1 MSADGPRP
9 HDEPAG
15 ARRVVE
21 ADYEHRLAAR
31 RRARTVGER
40 RHVWLSRARLA
51 LVGVVVA
58 LGVLI
63 GASHLWAYLTAIAAF
78 VAAAV
83 VHSRVLSQRTRDRRA
98 VAYYERGLERVRD
111 RWIGRGDLGERYR
124 PASHPYADD
133 LDLFGR
139 GSVFDLLG
147 TPQTQPGRDT
157 IAAWLLAPAPPD
169 EVRARQAAVR
179 ELRGRPD
186 LRESIAT
193 EGDAAAADRL
203 SSLRSWAAGPRV
215 LPAAVRPSLVLTST
229 ILIALAAAIA
239 LAPGLSHWL
248 PRALLLV
255 AALQGAVV
263 LWLHPRVH
271 GVLHSLDVPASQLAL
286 LSGVLETLEHQRFEA
301 PRLTRISEAIRGRGR
316 VASVEIA
323 RLERL
328 IALLESR
335 QNILFALPASAVAWA
350 TQVACAIDAWRATV
364 GPDVVAWI
372 DAVGEFE
379 ALSAMATYA
388 VERPDHVFPEFVAGP
403 TVIGGTAIAHPLLPA
418 DAVGND
424 LAMGGGDPHV
434 FVVSGSNMSGKST
447 WLRAIGTNVVLAQM
461 GLPVRATTFRLT
473 PMAVGASIRIVDSL
487 QEGRSR
493 FFAEIERLKLIVDL
507 ARARRGSALF
517 LLDEILAGTNS
528 HDRLRG
534 AEGVVAGLVALG
546 AIGLITTHDLA
557 LGDIAGRLPA
567 AAVNVHFADEFD
579 AGGLHFDYR
588 LRRGVVQTRNA
599 IALMRAVGLEIQ
611 P

>member
-1 MSADGPRP
+1 MNADDRG
-9 HDEPAG
+9 EAPAG
-15 ARRVVE
+15 ARGAIE
-21 ADYEHRLAAR
+21 AEYERRLEAR
-31 RRARTVGER
+31 RRAQATGER
-40 RHVWLSRARLA
+40 RHVWLSRTRLA
-51 LVGVVVA
+51 LIGVVIALGVVV
-58 LGVLI
+58 
-63 GASHLWAYLTAIAAF
+63 GASHLWAYLAAIAAF
-78 VAAAV
+78 VAAAI
-83 VHSRVLSQRTRDRRA
+83 VHSSVLSRRTRDRRA
-98 VAYYERGLERVRD
+98 VAFYERGLDRIRD
-111 RWIGRGDLGERYR
+111 RWMGQGDLGERYR

-157 IAAWLLAPAPPD
+157 VAAWLLDPAPPD

-179 ELRGRPD
+179 ELQERID

-215 LPAAVRPSLVLTST
+215 LPAAARP
-229 ILIALAAAIA
+229 ALALISAIGISLGAAIA
-239 LAPGLSHWL
+239 VAPAWSHWL
-248 PRALLLV
+248 PRTLILIV
-255 AALQGAVV
+255 ALQSAVV
-263 LWLHPRVH
+263 LWLHQRVH

-286 LSGVLETLEHQRFEA
+286 LSGVFGTLERERFRA
-301 PRLTRISEAIRGRGR
+301 PRLERISGMIRGRGR
-316 VASVEIA
+316 VASAEIA
-323 RLERL
+323 KLQRL

-335 QNILFALPASAVAWA
+335 QNILFALPASLVAWA
-350 TQVACAIDAWRATV
+350 TQLACAIDAWRAGV

-379 ALSAMATYA
+379 ALCAMATYA
-388 VERPDHVFPEFVAGP
+388 AERPGHVFPEFAAGRAAIAAT
-403 TVIGGTAIAHPLLPA
+403 TVAHPLLPL

-424 LAMGGGDPHV
+424 LAIGGDDPHV

-461 GLPVRATTFRLT
+461 GLPVRAASFVMT
-473 PMAVGASIRIVDSL
+473 PLAVGASIRIVDSL

-493 FFAEIERLKLIVDL
+493 FFAEIERLKLVVDL
-507 ARARRGSALF
+507 ARAEAGGALF

-546 AIGLITTHDLA
+546 AVGLITTHDLA
-557 LGDIAGRLPA
+557 LGDIVGRLPSA
-567 AAVNVHFADEFD
+567 AANVHFADEFD
-579 AGGLHFDYR
+579 EGGLHFDYR
-588 LRRGVVQTRNA
+588 LRPGVVQTRNA
-599 IALMRAVGLEIQ
+599 IALMRAVGLDIT